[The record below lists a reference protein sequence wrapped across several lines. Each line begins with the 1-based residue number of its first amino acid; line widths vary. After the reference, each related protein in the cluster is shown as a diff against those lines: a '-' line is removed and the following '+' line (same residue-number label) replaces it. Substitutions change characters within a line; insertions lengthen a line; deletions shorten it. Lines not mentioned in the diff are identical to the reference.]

1 MPKSSHSER
10 IPDRGTAARKIVI
23 LATPAA
29 QSLEVAGPMEVFGTA
44 NFKLRETGRERSTPY
59 AVELASTDSNL
70 RITSTMSGLQLMA
83 SAPWNRLTGD
93 IDTLLVVGGVNIWTG
108 DSSPRLLRW
117 LRYQSG
123 KVRRL
128 GSVCTGA
135 FVLAEAGLLDGR
147 KATTHWCFT
156 EKLKEDY
163 PKITV
168 DPNPI
173 FVRDGKIITAAG
185 VTSGIDLCLSLVEE
199 DLGMDIALRVA
210 RALVLFVRRSGGE
223 NQFSTALSFSSSSRI
238 PLRELP
244 IWIVENLDKPL
255 GLDQLA
261 SRLGMSVRNF
271 SRTFARELGSTPAK
285 FISKLRVETAKRLL
299 EDSGKGSEQIASEC
313 GFGSVD
319 SMRRAF
325 RKHTGRLPT
334 GFRRASQQTAQD
346 SLKVVPTSGGPE
358 RIIRMVAEGHDKKRS

>member
-1 MPKSSHSER
+1 
-10 IPDRGTAARKIVI
+10 
-23 LATPAA
+23 
-29 QSLEVAGPMEVFGTA
+29 MEVFGTA
-44 NFKLRETGRERSTPY
+44 NFKLREAGRERSTPY
-59 AVELASTDSNL
+59 EVQLASTGSDL
-70 RITSTMSGLQLMA
+70 RITSTMSGLQLVA
-83 SAPWNRLTGD
+83 TAPWNRVSDD

-108 DSSPRLLRW
+108 ESNPRLLQW
-117 LRYQSG
+117 LRSQSK

-156 EKLKEDY
+156 QKLKEDY

-168 DPNPI
+168 DPDPI
-173 FVRDGKIITAAG
+173 FVRDGKLVTAAG

-199 DLGMDIALRVA
+199 DLGLDIALRVA
-210 RALVLFVRRSGGE
+210 RALVLFVRRTGGE
-223 NQFSTALSFSSSSRI
+223 NQFSTALAFQSSSKI

-244 IWIVENLDKPL
+244 IWIVENLHEPL
-255 GLDQLA
+255 GVDQLA

-271 SRTFARELGSTPAK
+271 SRTFAREFRSTPSK
-285 FISKLRVETAKRLL
+285 FVAALRVETAKRLL

-319 SMRRAF
+319 SMQRAF
-325 RKHTGRLPT
+325 RQHTGRAPGT
-334 GFRRASQQTAQD
+334 FRPGSR
-346 SLKVVPTSGGPE
+346 
-358 RIIRMVAEGHDKKRS
+358 